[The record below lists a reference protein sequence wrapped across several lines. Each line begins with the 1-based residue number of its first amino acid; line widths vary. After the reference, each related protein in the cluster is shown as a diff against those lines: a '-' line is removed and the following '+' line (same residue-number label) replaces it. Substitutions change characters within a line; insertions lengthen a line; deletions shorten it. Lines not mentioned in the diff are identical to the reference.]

1 MVFYKAISIIFL
13 LFSNNYSLKIPER
26 IHHSFVKHP
35 ESTMF
40 SIFPNMYKY
49 LDSKKPKTDYNLNE
63 MMNTY
68 KSIYKDACVYLL
80 NKKNNS
86 VYLGWVPF
94 HNETIL
100 EKYYKNITKKIDFE
114 TNIKNVPLYYL
125 ICESNS
131 FNNTLEIKK
140 ILCNPTIE
148 VNIDLQL
155 LKSHLLNFT
164 KEYNTTLELSPLKNY
179 DSGRWYFVF
188 NY

>member
-1 MVFYKAISIIFL
+1 M
-13 LFSNNYSLKIPER
+13 
-26 IHHSFVKHP
+26 
-35 ESTMF
+35 
-40 SIFPNMYKY
+40 
-49 LDSKKPKTDYNLNE
+49 
-63 MMNTY
+63 
-68 KSIYKDACVYLL
+68 
-80 NKKNNS
+80 
-86 VYLGWVPF
+86 
-94 HNETIL
+94 
-100 EKYYKNITKKIDFE
+100 DFE

-179 DSGRWYFVF
+179 DSCRWYLVF